1 MELSNKAKTNLK
13 RIFGDV
19 MAERIIADYES
30 VEDSLVFKRIEK
42 SWETDFASNKEYD
55 ANSLL
60 TLPQI
65 NGVFNQTL
73 LENNKLI
80 GLSSVNPEGVTQGE
94 LDSFLIEVRNSD
106 EFKSVLS
113 LTTPTL
119 GTINPERVREGFIPE
134 GTEGIVVPATS
145 MGARPT
151 MGTTYRSDE
160 EEALAELFSETDEW
174 FIQENIGDVLNYLPD
189 DQKALIAI
197 ELAFV
202 GIGNMD
208 NIFRADGSFDNIAFN
223 NQMVEA
229 YRMMEIAKPTLPVTN
244 VGGVPVPAQFGTG
257 DETTFNIATG
267 QSGRSVE
274 EIQALFELGISQE
287 QENEGYKDYD
297 PVYLMDTVNNVAG
310 QMLGI
315 ELTEAQKRAFVV
327 LMKETVDHYYV
338 DDMQMPVAQ
347 SQAKKFVQEKFPKL
361 SLAEAEGSTIRAI
374 EAAVRNM

>member
-1 MELSNKAKTNLK
+1 MELSNKAKDNLK
-13 RIFGDV
+13 RIFGDNI
-19 MAERIIADYES
+19 AEQIIAQYES
-30 VEDSLVFKRIEK
+30 VEDSIIFKQIEK
-42 SWETDFASNKEYD
+42 SWETDFASIEEYD

-60 TLPQI
+60 TQPEIL
-65 NGVFNQTL
+65 GLFNQTI

-80 GLSSVNPEGVTQGE
+80 GLSSVNPEGVTKGE
-94 LDSFLIEVRNSD
+94 LDSFLIEVRDSD

-119 GTINPERVREGFIPE
+119 GTINPEMVREGFIPE
-134 GTEGIVVPATS
+134 GTEGVVAPATS
-145 MGARPT
+145 LGVRPT
-151 MGTTYRSDE
+151 PETTYSTDE

-174 FIQENIGDVLNYLPD
+174 FIKENIGEVLNYLPD

-202 GIGNMD
+202 NIGNMGD
-208 NIFRADGSFDNIAFN
+208 IFRSDGSFDNTAFN
-223 NQMVEA
+223 NQMLEA
-229 YRMMEIAKPTLPVTN
+229 YRMMEIAKPTLPVTD

-257 DETTFNIATG
+257 DPTTFNILTG
-267 QSGRSVE
+267 QSGRTVE
-274 EIQALFELGISQE
+274 EIQALFELGITQE
-287 QENEGYKDYD
+287 REEEGYKDYD
-297 PVYLMDTVNNVAG
+297 PVYLMDAVNNKAG

-327 LMKETVDHYYV
+327 FMKETVDHYYT
-338 DDMQMPVAQ
+338 DNMQMPMVD
-347 SQAKKFVQEKFPKL
+347 SQAKKFVQEEFPKL

>member
-1 MELSNKAKTNLK
+1 MELSDKAKDNLK
-13 RIFGDV
+13 RIFGDNV
-19 MAERIIADYES
+19 GEQYIALYES
-30 VEDSLVFKRIEK
+30 VEDSIIFKQIEQ
-42 SWETDFASNKEYD
+42 SWETEIASTEEYD

-60 TLPQI
+60 TQPEIL
-65 NGVFNQTL
+65 GFFNQTI

-80 GLSSVNPEGVTQGE
+80 GFSSANPEGVTQDQ
-94 LDSFLIEVRNSD
+94 LDSFLIEVRDSD

-119 GTINPERVREGFIPE
+119 GTINPEMVREGFIPE
-134 GTEGIVVPATS
+134 GREVTIEAGS

-151 MGTTYRSDE
+151 TEIIYDVDE

-174 FIQENIGDVLNYLPD
+174 FIKENIGEVLNYLPD

-202 GIGNMD
+202 GIGNMGD
-208 NIFRADGSFDNIAFN
+208 IFKSSDGSFDNIAFN
-223 NQMVEA
+223 DQMLEA
-229 YRMMEIAKPTLPVTN
+229 YRMMEIAKPTLPVTD

-257 DETTFNIATG
+257 DPTTFNILTG
-267 QSGRSVE
+267 QSGRTVE
-274 EIQALFELGISQE
+274 EIQALFELGITQE
-287 QENEGYKDYD
+287 REQEGYKDYD
-297 PVYLMDTVNNVAG
+297 PVYLMDAVNNKAG

-327 LMKETVDHYYV
+327 FMKETVDHYYT
-338 DDMQMPVAQ
+338 DNMQMPMVDA
-347 SQAKKFVQEKFPKL
+347 QAKKFVQEEFPKL